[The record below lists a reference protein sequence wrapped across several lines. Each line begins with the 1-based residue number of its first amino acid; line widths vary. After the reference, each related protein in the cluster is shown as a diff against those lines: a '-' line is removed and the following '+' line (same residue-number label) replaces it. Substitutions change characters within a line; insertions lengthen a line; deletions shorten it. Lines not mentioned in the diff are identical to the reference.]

1 MKKFTTYDIVFIG
14 VMASIVFVLTYFI
27 KITIP
32 TPAGTTMLKVA
43 NAFCLIGGILLG
55 GVKGGLAAGLGSM
68 LYDLTDPRFISS
80 APTTF
85 LFFFFMAFVCGTI
98 SNYKID
104 EENPLTQKRVILAS
118 VCGAFTYVVL
128 YISKS
133 VISQIV
139 AARGLTEE
147 LVTGGFV
154 EQFSVAFAACVPKL
168 ITSSTNAII
177 AIVVTSLIALPIKEQ
192 ISKNSMYNKILAN

>member
-1 MKKFTTYDIVFIG
+1 MKKFSTYDIVAVG

-32 TPAGTTMLKVA
+32 TPAGDTMLKVA
-43 NAFCLIGGILLG
+43 NAFCLLGGILFG

-85 LFFFFMAFVCGTI
+85 LFFFAMAFVCGTI
-98 SNYKID
+98 ANLNIN
-104 EENPLTQKRVILAS
+104 EESPLTRKRVIIAS
-118 VCGAFTYVVL
+118 SCGAFTYVIL
-128 YISKS
+128 YITKS

-139 AARGLTEE
+139 AARGLTED
-147 LVTGGFV
+147 LVTGGFF
-154 EQFSVAFAACVPKL
+154 EQFGVAFTSCIGKMV
-168 ITSSTNAII
+168 TSSTNAVI
-177 AIVVTSLIALPIKEQ
+177 AIVVTSIIALPIKEQ
-192 ISKNSMYNKILAN
+192 ISKISMYNKILAK

>member
-1 MKKFTTYDIVFIG
+1 MKKFTTYDIVAVG
-14 VMASIVFVLTYFI
+14 LMTSIIFVLTYFI

-32 TPAGTTMLKVA
+32 TPAGDTMLKVA
-43 NAFCLIGGILLG
+43 NAFCLLGGILFG

-68 LYDLTDPRFISS
+68 LYDLTDPRFVSS

-98 SNYKID
+98 ANYKIT
-104 EENPLTQKRVILAS
+104 EESPLTRKRVIIAS
-118 VCGAFTYVVL
+118 GCGAFTYVTL
-128 YISKS
+128 YITKS

-139 AARGLTEE
+139 AARGLTED
-147 LVTGGFV
+147 LVTGGFFD
-154 EQFSVAFAACVPKL
+154 QLGVAIGACTAKMV
-168 ITSSTNAII
+168 TSSTNAII

-192 ISKNSMYNKILAN
+192 ISKTSMYNKILAK